1 MTLYRYNLIEPPS
14 SWTEEFKNPQYVS
27 SRGAKNSI
35 GAYFFYSKCETAVNV
50 GKKAIQETG
59 GNNKILF
66 ITSAQLQHDA
76 NILDLSLPIETFE
89 PEYIL
94 DLLYDNGIDVLTD
107 KFLHLNP
114 SHKLSEIREDYFKI
128 REAKQSGKQLPWNH
142 DSRMNVNGFFMG
154 NSSHLGQCLT
164 DFENGFM
171 FKQLLEEKGYDG
183 YVFVEEVNDPT
194 VCIFDSSFL
203 SRPTTQVIQ
212 L

>member
-35 GAYFFYSKCETAVNV
+35 GAYFFYSNCETAVNV
-50 GKKAIQETG
+50 GKKAIQEARS
-59 GNNKILF
+59 NYNKLF
-66 ITSAQLQHDA
+66 ITSAQLQKDA
-76 NILDLSLPIETFE
+76 SLLNLNLPIEAFE
-89 PEYIL
+89 PEYML
-94 DLLYDNGIDVLTD
+94 DLLYYNGIDVLTD

-128 REAKQSGKQLPWNH
+128 LEAKQSEKQLPWNH
-142 DSRMNVNGFFMG
+142 VSRMNVNGFFMG

-164 DFENGFM
+164 DYENGFI
-171 FKQLLEEKGYDG
+171 FKQLLEEKGFDG
-183 YVFVEEVNDPT
+183 YVFVEEINDPT

-203 SRPTTQVIQ
+203 SKPTTQVI
-212 L
+212 LL